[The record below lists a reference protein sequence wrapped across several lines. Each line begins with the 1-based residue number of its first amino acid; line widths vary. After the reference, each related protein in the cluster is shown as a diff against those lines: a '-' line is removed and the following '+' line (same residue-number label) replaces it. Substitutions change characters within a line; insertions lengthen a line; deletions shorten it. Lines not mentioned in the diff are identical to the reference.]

1 MSKQKERLGQ
11 KLRSQSRSK
20 KLRINLPAPAQ
31 LMCEIP
37 HLAVSAHV
45 GICLT
50 LGFLTAVAGVDS
62 VLLSAV
68 LWTSNRTETQP
79 FILDADWI
87 AAAIHTLTTNK
98 YICYVPLNTNYMGT
112 FKTLPCNILL
122 GIKMIV
128 FF

>member
-20 KLRINLPAPAQ
+20 KLRINLAAPEQ
-31 LMCEIP
+31 LMCEIL

-62 VLLSAV
+62 ALLSAL
-68 LWTSNRTETQP
+68 LWTLSRTETQP
-79 FILDADWI
+79 FISDAKLLL
-87 AAAIHTLTTNK
+87 AFTL
-98 YICYVPLNTNYMGT
+98 
-112 FKTLPCNILL
+112 
-122 GIKMIV
+122 
-128 FF
+128 